1 MKFSRVEWEAA
12 GRPEQESWAVH
23 KDSRLYKGRLDLL
36 DLSA

>member
-12 GRPEQESWAVH
+12 RWAEQESWALH
-23 KDSRLYKGRLDLL
+23 KDSRLCKSRLDLL